1 MDDTTTQ
8 APGDEGYQFDDDFTS
23 SPATEAPGAG
33 AGQNDRGG
41 FAKELFSKT
50 VHAKFRTFYIDVKES
65 RNGKF
70 VKISEKSRGKKSTV
84 MMDAEDVPAVI
95 EALKEAQTKL

>member
-1 MDDTTTQ
+1 MEDITNQTT
-8 APGDEGYQFDDDFTS
+8 GDEGYQFDDDFTS
-23 SPATEAPGAG
+23 SSGSGKPS
-33 AGQNDRGG
+33 AGQNDRDG
-41 FAKELFSKT
+41 FAKELFTKT

-70 VKISEKSRGKKSTV
+70 VKISEKSRGRKSTV

-95 EALKEAQTKL
+95 EALNEAKGKL

>member
-1 MDDTTTQ
+1 MEDTTKDQ
-8 APGDEGYQFDDDFTS
+8 GAGDEGYQFDDDISS
-23 SPATEAPGAG
+23 SPSSETPSAG
-33 AGQNDRGG
+33 NNDRGG
-41 FAKELFSKT
+41 YAQELFTKT

-70 VKISEKSRGKKSTV
+70 VKISEKSRGRKSTV

-95 EALKEAQTKL
+95 EALKEAQKQL